1 MDLNRFLF
9 SSLFNT
15 FFFSFSFIFTFC
27 WPLSR
32 MFCFFCLLVVFVTLL
47 CMRSESGCPLKNC
60 CKSSAPKQNKHKESN
75 KKKRVKTIAQ
85 QKDEQKLSEQRMK
98 HLVPDMVPTI
108 VQKIC
113 CICFSF
119 QFFIVFFAIRK
130 TTYFSYIRALQYAVV
145 VVVDL
150 FSFIFIHPASVYVY
164 NGQHTYTSRQY

>member
-75 KKKRVKTIAQ
+75 KKKELKRLHNKKMNKNYQNSEWNIWCLIWCQRLFRRFVVFVYPSSFSSSFSPFAKRHIFHTHGLYNMPLL
-85 QKDEQKLSEQRMK
+85 LS
-98 HLVPDMVPTI
+98 
-108 VQKIC
+108 
-113 CICFSF
+113 
-119 QFFIVFFAIRK
+119 
-130 TTYFSYIRALQYAVV
+130 
-145 VVVDL
+145 
-150 FSFIFIHPASVYVY
+150 
-164 NGQHTYTSRQY
+164 